1 MIVAI
6 AYYASSAAH
15 RPRID
20 CGYCTA
26 STNSSSTDTVGGLVC
41 PTECPL
47 PIAPKWP
54 PVLQLPPAPDDMDIG
69 SSASTNLT
77 GASIR
82 RSKPPAATFLV
93 TGTNQ
98 SFAESMHIF
107 SFAVNVGVSYLQNA
121 VIGLEFHDFWFL
133 QVS

>member
-26 STNSSSTDTVGGLVC
+26 STNSSSADTVGGLVC

-69 SSASTNLT
+69 SSTSTNLT
-77 GASIR
+77 GASITR
-82 RSKPPAATFLV
+82 AKSPAATFLV
-93 TGTNQ
+93 TGANR
-98 SFAESMHIF
+98 SFAESMLAH
-107 SFAVNVGVSYLQNA
+107 
-121 VIGLEFHDFWFL
+121 LEFS
-133 QVS
+133 Q

>member
-1 MIVAI
+1 MPNRMPPADR
-6 AYYASSAAH
+6 AEMAA
-15 RPRID
+15 
-20 CGYCTA
+20 
-26 STNSSSTDTVGGLVC
+26 
-41 PTECPL
+41 
-47 PIAPKWP
+47 
-54 PVLQLPPAPDDMDIG
+54 VLQLPPAPDDMDIG